1 MKTIKIARLRPT
13 QIPHGERQIREKTRA
28 YRSLSRH
35 ELEMAIAEKP
45 GPIVLGPANAPYAI
59 DHHHVATALWHVSVT
74 RVPVVLIRDL
84 SSLTRGE
91 FWVTR
96 ENHRWTYP
104 YDRDGEGWRLQTCT
118 STCGSRRATNSA
130 ASLHPRATAADTKRR
145 PCRLKSSGGRISS
158 GIACRH
164 PRPTEISNCSSG
176 RRSSSQEAGPACQA
190 TSERLTDLTTNPR
203 HRAPSSV
210 WVSQVLE
217 ARQTCQPPAEPG
229 RPGEL
234 HGLDDSDI
242 WGRARA

>member
-1 MKTIKIARLRPT
+1 
-13 QIPHGERQIREKTRA
+13 
-28 YRSLSRH
+28 
-35 ELEMAIAEKP
+35 MAIAEKP

-84 SSLTRGE
+84 PSLTRGE
-91 FWVTR
+91 FWLTR

-104 YDRDGEGWRLQTCT
+104 YDRDG
-118 STCGSRRATNSA
+118 RRVAFADMYEHVWELADDEFRSLSA
-130 ASLHPRATAADTKRR
+130 SRATAADTKRR

-203 HRAPSSV
+203 HRAPGSV